1 MARAVFSSVCLI
13 VSLLAVRSD
22 TTNAPIV
29 VGSFDDTFHQAE
41 SACVANV
48 LQQRGYNATLLVGN
62 QTKINSNKINSIFY
76 LSALE
81 QAVMQKGRSCS

>member
-62 QTKINSNKINSIFY
+62 HTISYQRLWDGGIDF
-76 LSALE
+76 LPSA
-81 QAVMQKGRSCS
+81 